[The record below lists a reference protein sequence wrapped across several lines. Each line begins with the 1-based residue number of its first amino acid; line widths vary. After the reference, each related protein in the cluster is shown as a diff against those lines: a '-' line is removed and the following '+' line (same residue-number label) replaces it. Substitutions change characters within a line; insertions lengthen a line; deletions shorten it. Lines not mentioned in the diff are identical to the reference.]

1 MLYFHLNNWIQFLG
15 CDPLSKLVEKTG
27 NNQGRHS
34 EKEITNT
41 MLFHIVVPPLGNVWH
56 IV

>member
-15 CDPLSKLVEKTG
+15 CDPLSKLVEKIG
-27 NNQGRHS
+27 YNRGRHS